1 MRDRASKSS
10 VIRGTLYREKKDLRY
25 LKFLIYIL
33 PAFLL
38 WFVFQIFPNLRIF
51 GLALYDWDGMS
62 PDMTFVGLQ
71 NFKNLTLDPTFPA
84 VFGNTIFYII
94 VVTGVQISIGVLFAV
109 LLKKNTTFNNFSG
122 HCFFRRL
129 SLEQSWSP
137 WCGAMYTTRT

>member
-1 MRDRASKSS
+1 
-10 VIRGTLYREKKDLRY
+10 
-25 LKFLIYIL
+25 
-33 PAFLL
+33 
-38 WFVFQIFPNLRIF
+38 LRIF